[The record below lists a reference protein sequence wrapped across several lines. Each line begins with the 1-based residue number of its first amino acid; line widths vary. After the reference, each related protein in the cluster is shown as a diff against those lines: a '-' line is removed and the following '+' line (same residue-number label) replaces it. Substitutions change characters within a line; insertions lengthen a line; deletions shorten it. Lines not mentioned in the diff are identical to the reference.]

1 MNSLCHLVC
10 LLGVG
15 STYGRLTDD
24 SVEILQALLLAHS
37 PAALQRYRM
46 GGLRSSNIPTMA
58 TSVKERILTETW
70 GLDNLQASPGS
81 NKQKNR
87 KGRGDAA
94 GQGQT
99 CGFGNDGMKARSGPG
114 VRPGFEGG
122 QTPTYR
128 KLPKYVGR
136 PMGPGY
142 TRKAYNLI
150 KMDTLSK
157 LPAESD
163 VTIQSLLD
171 ARLISKAKK
180 TFGTKKLFKVV
191 GHDDATPAQ
200 GLTVRAHAF
209 TEGARKAI
217 EANGGKAILISET
230 KGEDIVEGDEA
241 E

>member
-1 MNSLCHLVC
+1 MNTLCHLVC
-10 LLGVG
+10 LIGVG
-15 STYGRLTDD
+15 IAQGRLTEDG
-24 SVEILQALLLAHS
+24 VEMLQALLLAQS
-37 PAALQRYRM
+37 PAALQRYGMR
-46 GGLRSSNIPTMA
+46 GLRSSNTPSMA
-58 TSVKERILTETW
+58 ASVKERILTETW
-70 GLDNLQASPGS
+70 GLNNLQVSPGS
-81 NKQKNR
+81 HKAKTR
-87 KGRGDAA
+87 KGRGNSA
-94 GQGQT
+94 GQGTT

-114 VRPGFEGG
+114 VRAGFEGG

-128 KLPKYVGR
+128 TLPKYVGR

-157 LPAESD
+157 LPENSE

-171 ARLISKAKK
+171 ARLIAKAKK
-180 TFGTKKLFKVV
+180 TYGTKKLFKVV
-191 GHDDATPAQ
+191 GYNGASPAQ

-209 TEGARKAI
+209 TEGARQAI